1 MIYCLALIAP
11 IGPTAAFQGS
21 AWIALNTSG
30 SAWPTYRIVAV
41 LLMLARFV
49 FVMVRPRALR
59 AYAAARLFRSLSIA
73 AMMVGVILAVGSF
86 FARPLTL
93 WLFGT
98 SDPAGW
104 GPLAITM
111 VLTHGA
117 HLATLGVLVFEL
129 TRVIGEVKAAFARIA
144 DRLRSRDR

>member
-11 IGPTAAFQGS
+11 IGPAAVFGGS
-21 AWIALNTSG
+21 AWIAMNASA

-41 LLMLARFV
+41 LLVLARFV
-49 FVMVRPRALR
+49 FVMVRPRALQ
-59 AYAAARLFRSLSIA
+59 AYAAARLFRFLGVA
-73 AMMVGVILAVGSF
+73 AMMVGLILAVGSF
-86 FARPLTL
+86 FAGPLTL

-98 SDPAGW
+98 SDHAGW
-104 GPLAITM
+104 GYLAITM

-129 TRVIGEVKAAFARIA
+129 SRAIGEVKAAFARMA
-144 DRLRSRDR
+144 DRRRSRDR

>member
-11 IGPTAAFQGS
+11 IGPAAAFPGS

-41 LLMLARFV
+41 LLVLARFV
-49 FVMVRPRALR
+49 FVMVRSRALR
-59 AYAAARLFRSLSIA
+59 AYAAARLFRFLGIA

-104 GPLAITM
+104 GYLATIM
-111 VLTHGA
+111 ALTHGA
-117 HLATLGVLVFEL
+117 YLATLGVLVFEL
-129 TRVIGEVKAAFARIA
+129 SRAIGEVKAAMARMA
-144 DRLRSRDR
+144 HLRRSRDR